1 MIHSP
6 FTKTGEIRYLELF
19 KITFVIGLFVMGI
32 SIGLEQSVHVA
43 NSSLGLTAF
52 TMLLGIIQLMITN
65 ISTFVSIIRFLKACI
80 INITLE
86 VVQKVHYYIQHISTS
101 THKVLVS
108 TTISFRT
115 LCVIR
120 C

>member
-1 MIHSP
+1 MIQSP

-19 KITFVIGLFVMGI
+19 KITVVIGLFVMGI
-32 SIGLEQSVHVA
+32 SIGLEQSVYVV

-52 TMLLGIIQLMITN
+52 AILLGIIQLMITN
-65 ISTFVSIIRFLKACI
+65 VSTFVSIIRFLKACI
-80 INITLE
+80 INIALDI
-86 VVQKVHYYIQHISTS
+86 VQKVQDYIQYISTS

-108 TTISFRT
+108 KTISFRI